1 MGTNTQARTHTRTL
15 THNNTCIGLRLY
27 ANTCSRIYAL
37 YKYII
42 YIYIG
47 LLYSNDILY
56 IGLYKNRGVQYVH
69 CVMHKCIMVKVWG
82 KRNHRKYVQN
92 TEILRNQGEIWQSR
106 GMKDFVEAGGN
117 GVKERK

>member
-1 MGTNTQARTHTRTL
+1 
-15 THNNTCIGLRLY
+15 
-27 ANTCSRIYAL
+27 
-37 YKYII
+37 
-42 YIYIG
+42 
-47 LLYSNDILY
+47 
-56 IGLYKNRGVQYVH
+56 
-69 CVMHKCIMVKVWG
+69 MVKVWG